1 MTDKLVALL
10 ALLTLAGFLGILAWR
25 VPEFDLLVVLVL
37 CLVLAAVD
45 VGLTLFARKPK
56 QQRPLQD

>member
-10 ALLTLAGFLGILAWR
+10 ALLTFTGFLGILAWH
-25 VPEFDLLVVLVL
+25 VPKFDLLVVLAL

-45 VGLTLFARKPK
+45 VGLTLFAGKPK
-56 QQRPLQD
+56 QRPLQD